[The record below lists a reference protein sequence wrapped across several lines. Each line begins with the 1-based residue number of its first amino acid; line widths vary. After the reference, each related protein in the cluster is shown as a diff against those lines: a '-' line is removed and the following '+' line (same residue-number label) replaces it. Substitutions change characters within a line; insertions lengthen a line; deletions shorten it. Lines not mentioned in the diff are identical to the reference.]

1 MKISGYF
8 KNNNVMGLF
17 SFPQVDSN
25 VNVIFSVD
33 GDEYA
38 VEQFK
43 IGFHQPVDGIKNQP
57 EGEVRGGRIMIT
69 LSQIVKNNIY
79 GWAVKPW
86 MKKSGAVLFKTGT
99 SGVIFEVAFTN
110 AYCVNL
116 KRVIESL
123 GQGLSTTLI
132 LSPESVSVNGIEFD
146 NRWVK

>member
-1 MKISGYF
+1 LKISGYF

-86 MKKSGAVLFKTGT
+86 MKKNGAVLFKTGT

>member
-1 MKISGYF
+1 
-8 KNNNVMGLF
+8 MGLF

-25 VNVIFSVD
+25 VNVIFNVD

-69 LSQIVKNNIY
+69 LSQTVKNNIY

-99 SGVIFEVAFTN
+99 SGGIFEVAFTN

>member
-1 MKISGYF
+1 
-8 KNNNVMGLF
+8 MGLF

-69 LSQIVKNNIY
+69 LSQTVKNNIY

-86 MKKSGAVLFKTGT
+86 MKKNGAVLFKTGM

>member
-1 MKISGYF
+1 
-8 KNNNVMGLF
+8 MGLF

-38 VEQFK
+38 VDQFK

-69 LSQIVKNNIY
+69 LSQTVKNNIY

-86 MKKSGAVLFKTGT
+86 MKKNGAVLFKTGT

-110 AYCVNL
+110 AYCYRLQRNL
-116 KRVIESL
+116 NV
-123 GQGLSTTLI
+123 GTGLETILI
-132 LSPESVSVNGIEFD
+132 LSPETVSLNGIFFD
-146 NRWVK
+146 NNWIK

>member
-1 MKISGYF
+1 
-8 KNNNVMGLF
+8 MGLF

-69 LSQIVKNNIY
+69 LSQTVKNNIY
-79 GWAVKPW
+79 GWAAKPW
-86 MKKSGAVLFKTGT
+86 MKKSGAILFKTGT

>member
-1 MKISGYF
+1 
-8 KNNNVMGLF
+8 MGLF

-86 MKKSGAVLFKTGT
+86 MKKNGAVLFKTGT

-116 KRVIESL
+116 KRIIESM

>member
-1 MKISGYF
+1 
-8 KNNNVMGLF
+8 MGLF

-69 LSQIVKNNIY
+69 LSQTVKNNIY

-86 MKKSGAVLFKTGT
+86 MKKNGAVLFKTGT
-99 SGVIFEVAFTN
+99 SGVIFEVSFTN

>member
-1 MKISGYF
+1 
-8 KNNNVMGLF
+8 MGLF

-69 LSQIVKNNIY
+69 LSQTVKNNIY

-86 MKKSGAVLFKTGT
+86 MKKNGAVLFKTGT

-132 LSPESVSVNGIEFD
+132 LSTESVSVNGIEFD

>member
-1 MKISGYF
+1 
-8 KNNNVMGLF
+8 MGLF

-25 VNVIFSVD
+25 VNVIFNVD

-69 LSQIVKNNIY
+69 LSQTVKNNIY

>member
-57 EGEVRGGRIMIT
+57 EGEVHGGRIMIT
-69 LSQIVKNNIY
+69 LSQTVKNNIY

>member
-43 IGFHQPVDGIKNQP
+43 IGFHQPVDGIKHQP

-69 LSQIVKNNIY
+69 LSQTVKNNIY

>member
-1 MKISGYF
+1 
-8 KNNNVMGLF
+8 MGLF

-69 LSQIVKNNIY
+69 LSQTVKNNIY

-86 MKKSGAVLFKTGT
+86 MKKNGVVLFKTGT

>member
-1 MKISGYF
+1 
-8 KNNNVMGLF
+8 MGLF

-43 IGFHQPVDGIKNQP
+43 IGFHQPVDGIKNQS

-69 LSQIVKNNIY
+69 LSQTVKNNIY

-86 MKKSGAVLFKTGT
+86 MKKNGAVLFKTGT

>member
-1 MKISGYF
+1 
-8 KNNNVMGLF
+8 MGLF
-17 SFPQVDSN
+17 NFPQVDSN

-43 IGFHQPVDGIKNQP
+43 IGFHQPVDNLKNQP

-69 LSQIVKNNIY
+69 LSQTVKNNIY

-86 MKKSGAVLFKTGT
+86 VKKNGAVLFKTGT

-110 AYCVNL
+110 AYCISL

>member
-1 MKISGYF
+1 
-8 KNNNVMGLF
+8 MGLF

-69 LSQIVKNNIY
+69 LSQTVKNNIY

-86 MKKSGAVLFKTGT
+86 MKKNGAVLFKPWT
-99 SGVIFEVAFTN
+99 SGAIFEVAFTN

-146 NRWVK
+146 NRCVN

>member
-1 MKISGYF
+1 LKISGYF

-69 LSQIVKNNIY
+69 LSQTVKNNIY

-86 MKKSGAVLFKTGT
+86 MKKNGAVLFKTGT

>member
-1 MKISGYF
+1 
-8 KNNNVMGLF
+8 MGLF
-17 SFPQVDSN
+17 NFPQVDSN

-43 IGFHQPVDGIKNQP
+43 IGFHQPVDNLKNQP

-69 LSQIVKNNIY
+69 LSQPVKSNIY

-86 MKKSGAVLFKTGT
+86 MKKNGAVLFKTGT

>member
-1 MKISGYF
+1 
-8 KNNNVMGLF
+8 MGLF

-69 LSQIVKNNIY
+69 LSQTVKNNIY

-86 MKKSGAVLFKTGT
+86 MKKNGAVLFKTGT

-132 LSPESVSVNGIEFD
+132 LPPESVSVNGIEFD